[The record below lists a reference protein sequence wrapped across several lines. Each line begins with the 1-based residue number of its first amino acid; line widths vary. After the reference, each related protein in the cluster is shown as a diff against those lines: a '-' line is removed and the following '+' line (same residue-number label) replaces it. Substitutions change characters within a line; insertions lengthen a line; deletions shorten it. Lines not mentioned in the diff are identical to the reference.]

1 MKYNIH
7 NYDDIIDIEK
17 PQSSHKP
24 MDRLQRAAQFAP
36 FAALTGY
43 ETAIQEK
50 ARIVDKKIELSEEQK
65 DEISYKLTYL
75 QEHIDEHI
83 IIELIYFVPDKKK
96 QGGAYKR
103 IKDIIKK
110 IDSVD
115 RKIILSNK
123 LSVSFDQIYS
133 INLNDID
140 DSFLL

>member
-7 NYDDIIDIEK
+7 NYDDIFDIKK

-43 ETAIQEK
+43 ETAIQEV

-75 QEHIDEHI
+75 QEHIGEHI
-83 IIELIYFVPDKKK
+83 VVELIYFVPDKKK
-96 QGGAYKR
+96 QGGAYKSL
-103 IKDIIKK
+103 KDIIKK
-110 IDSVD
+110 IDEVNK
-115 RKIILSNK
+115 KIILSNK
-123 LSVSFDQIYS
+123 LSISFDQIYS
-133 INLNDID
+133 INLSGID
-140 DSFLL
+140 DTFL